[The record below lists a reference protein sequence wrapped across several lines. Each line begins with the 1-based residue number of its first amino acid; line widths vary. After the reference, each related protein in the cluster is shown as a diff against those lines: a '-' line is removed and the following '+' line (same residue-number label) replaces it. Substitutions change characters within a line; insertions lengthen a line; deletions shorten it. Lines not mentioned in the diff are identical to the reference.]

1 MSKKIIFMGT
11 PEYAEK
17 ILDRLY
23 NQGFDIELVLT
34 QPDKPVGRKKI
45 LTSPSVKIKA
55 KELGIEVLQPK
66 TLKDLEIV
74 SKLKSIKPDF
84 IIVAA
89 YGQILPKEI
98 LDIAPCINLHA
109 SILPKYRGAS
119 PIQQALLDGCDYTG
133 VTAMLMNEGL
143 DTGDILAYTMVEID
157 KNIRLSELT
166 KQLTDDASSLT
177 IDVLNRFSDI
187 NPLPQISS
195 EASYCKKITKDDGKI
210 VLDDATY
217 IYNRFR
223 AFENWPGIFLENG
236 LKFTEISLE
245 DSNTF
250 YENRGEILSIDK
262 DSFTI
267 SCKKGAIR
275 VFRVHPA
282 SKKEIDAKSYL
293 AGKRLKIGDNIL

>member
-1 MSKKIIFMGT
+1 MGKKIIFMGT
-11 PEYAEK
+11 PDYAKK
-17 ILDRLY
+17 ILDKLY
-23 NQGFDIELVLT
+23 SEGFDIELVLT

-45 LTSPSVKIKA
+45 LTPPAVKLKA
-55 KELGIEVLQPK
+55 QELGIEVLQPK
-66 TLKDLEIV
+66 TVKDKEIV

-119 PIQQALLDGCDYTG
+119 PIQQALLDGCEYTG

-157 KNIRLSELT
+157 KDIRLYELT
-166 KQLTDDASSLT
+166 KKLSDNASLLT
-177 IDVLNRFSDI
+177 IDVLNRFDDI
-187 NPLPQISS
+187 NPLPQIHI
-195 EASYCKKITKDDGKI
+195 EASYCKKISKDDGKI
-210 VLDDATY
+210 SLDSATD

-236 LKFTEISLE
+236 LKLIEISLE
-245 DSNTF
+245 DSDTLYKNS
-250 YENRGEILSIDK
+250 GEILSISK

-267 SCKKGAIR
+267 SCKRGAIR
-275 VFRVHPA
+275 IFRVHPA

-293 AGKRLKIGDNIL
+293 AGKRLKVGDNII